1 MARQPWGTI
10 VEQTN
15 GFRPIRPGQ
24 PLTAWQMSEA
34 EETYFPGIARPMPD
48 RVTYRFVNGWVDT
61 GNLPCREA
69 LHARV
74 AAQDPTPPRPD
85 PGFAYIILAGDDANI
100 DFSRFCHRP
109 TLIRRVF
116 RCWLRAK
123 AATKARFALRTC
135 GGVRIWVNDS
145 LACTFQPFTR
155 NQIKL
160 TEFDLEIGPEISVI
174 TLELEDLHERDTT
187 CFFSLHLISGNGIT
201 TAYRQEEGSGD
212 LVDQVAQAFLHLR
225 TDRVFYQG
233 GVAHLICDA
242 PPDQPVT
249 VALVDSGSI
258 MRGGITGLGN
268 DLPEARGQIGRG
280 LPPMPLFQSDT
291 APQGCLYL
299 TLSATVEGVTL
310 HRRLGTTV
318 LARQTVLDQPSL
330 PARKAAA
337 LGSIVA
343 EACPDPSVS
352 LALLAVEGQSARV
365 TARLDTALDE
375 IEQRFDCADFTL
387 LVMLRLLR
395 DHRAA
400 LTPAMAA
407 RFEQAV
413 LGFRYWLTEPGNDV
427 MWFWSENHVLCFHVG
442 QLVAGQMFPD
452 RVFPNAGKTGAV
464 LADEATARL
473 HRWFDAI
480 EAEGL
485 GEWNSAAYY
494 PIDLLALLT
503 LHDMT
508 GGDIRARATALMD
521 QIFAMTALHYCGGVS
536 AGSQGRAYE
545 KELLAGPAT
554 ELASVAAV
562 AFGGVLVP
570 GFDRVSAL
578 LCLSDYS
585 PPKGLEAFIEPES
598 PLVAAYTQGH
608 GPLGQLRLWKGAAA
622 MLSAVEGHKTG
633 QRGHQQHVVDVQ
645 CAGHPMARLWVN
657 HPGELK
663 VWGERRPSLLAG
675 NGVLPRVAQAGNLA
689 MLIYDLP
696 DDPTVLPFTQCFAAT
711 DGFDHIHDLDGW
723 RLFQSGGAR
732 VAVWCSHPLHTVT
745 EGLYAGSL
753 HRAQALRSAWVIRV
767 DEGKAPPPLPI
778 PRFDSAALTLD
789 LSLPGTGDLR
799 LGFQDGL
806 SINGIPC
813 PFAPQTAIPHLAKG
827 GHGPL
832 RPWTDLLPRKAP
844 Q

>member
-1 MARQPWGTI
+1 M
-10 VEQTN
+10 EQTN

-61 GNLPCREA
+61 GDLPCREA

-242 PPDQPVT
+242 PPNQPVT

-343 EACPDPSVS
+343 EVCPDPSVS

-395 DHRAA
+395 AHRAA

-832 RPWTDLLPRKAP
+832 RPWSDLLPRKAP